1 MWSIGLSFETL
12 QQYTSAPNFP
22 ELERVFNSKLLPII
36 RLLSLRKCSCNY
48 PSAINIT
55 EKKKNNLTAGLF
67 LFIFD
72 IAEGLY
78 KQVC

>member
-1 MWSIGLSFETL
+1 MWSIGLPFETL

-48 PSAINIT
+48 PSAINIA
-55 EKKKNNLTAGLF
+55 EKKNNLTTGLF

-78 KQVC
+78 KQVS